1 MSRRLCQQTHRRAEK
16 QSEHYQYT
24 NRVECVSA
32 VNVDL
37 ACCGNIACS
46 VRHHVCG
53 SVGQLVHG
61 DDRNNKETE
70 YDECDEDVDKLVNA
84 GAAVEGDVGV

>member
-1 MSRRLCQQTHRRAEK
+1 
-16 QSEHYQYT
+16 
-24 NRVECVSA
+24 
-32 VNVDL
+32 
-37 ACCGNIACS
+37 
-46 VRHHVCG
+46 VCG